1 MPLSPD
7 LVGSRPLLA
16 RLLVPDAAV
25 LVEVAPPDETLA
37 RAYQRQNPRGEYRAI
52 APFAPL
58 PAGAACVVI
67 SDLRAIGGAAGLAPY
82 REGLAPDGQLL
93 VYVPNAQ
100 YWRRLQGCLTEQE
113 DWGPGFWLP
122 AMPNQLAAHVH
133 VWDVQWD
140 TPPLTAAEAAALERF
155 LETLRPLL
163 PQPDRFAQVA
173 CIAGGV
179 FAATLTPPA
188 RPLLV
193 HTFISAPIGCDRVRV
208 LEPDR
213 LSQTIPGTRI
223 QHSRP
228 REAIATKGLPG
239 EEKVFIWQR
248 ALLLYPQDIQ
258 KQKLFLQNGF
268 LIVMEHDDDP
278 YFWPENADNKF
289 LVFWTSHCVQTSTEP
304 LAQHLT
310 QFNPNVKVFRN
321 HLSFL
326 PPRRSYPKKSTVT
339 LFFGALNRKAD
350 WEPLMPALNRVLKKY
365 QNVSVQVV
373 HDREFFDAL
382 ATKHKEFQPFC
393 PYERYQEILSR
404 CDIGILPLLDTQFN
418 RMKSDLK
425 FLEHAGFGTVALASP
440 TVYAESIV
448 EGETGLLF
456 ASPEEFETKLVTLI
470 QDGELRQRLAHNAY
484 DWVAQ
489 SRLLS
494 QHYRER
500 RDWYLAMRDDLPRLN
515 AELRE
520 RCPTMFD

>member
-1 MPLSPD
+1 
-7 LVGSRPLLA
+7 
-16 RLLVPDAAV
+16 
-25 LVEVAPPDETLA
+25 
-37 RAYQRQNPRGEYRAI
+37 
-52 APFAPL
+52 
-58 PAGAACVVI
+58 
-67 SDLRAIGGAAGLAPY
+67 
-82 REGLAPDGQLL
+82 
-93 VYVPNAQ
+93 
-100 YWRRLQGCLTEQE
+100 
-113 DWGPGFWLP
+113 
-122 AMPNQLAAHVH
+122 
-133 VWDVQWD
+133 
-140 TPPLTAAEAAALERF
+140 
-155 LETLRPLL
+155 
-163 PQPDRFAQVA
+163 
-173 CIAGGV
+173 
-179 FAATLTPPA
+179 
-188 RPLLV
+188 
-193 HTFISAPIGCDRVRV
+193 GCDRVRV

-213 LSQTIPGTRI
+213 FTQSIPGTRI

-228 REAIATKGLPG
+228 REAISLKALPG
-239 EEKVFIWQR
+239 EEKVFVWQR
-248 ALLLYPQDIQ
+248 ALLLYPQDIE
-258 KQKLFLQNGF
+258 KQKLFLQNGY

-289 LVFWTSHCVQTSTEP
+289 MVFWTSHCVQTSTEA
-304 LAQHLT
+304 LAQHLA

-326 PPRRSYPKKSTVT
+326 PPRRTYPKKSTVT

-373 HDREFFDAL
+373 HDREFFEAL

-425 FLEHAGFGTVALASP
+425 FVEHAGFGTVALASP
-440 TVYAESIV
+440 IVYADSVV

-456 ASPEEFETKLVTLI
+456 RSPDEFESKLVELI
-470 QDGELRQRLAHNAY
+470 RDGAMRQRLAHNAY

-515 AELRE
+515 RELRE
-520 RCPTMFD
+520 RCPEMFDL